1 MAVKI
6 ENINVKDLGP
16 IENFSEELGIFNLI
30 YSPNEKG
37 KTFLTEFII
46 RSLFKNIK
54 RWSYVREGGNGKI
67 WLSGLDKH
75 PIEFSPSSKKKIES
89 FWENDG
95 IGLPPSIV
103 NLLVAKGAE
112 ATIDDT
118 EEGISKRIIK
128 EILSGINIL
137 DKIDRDD
144 NISKTVKKAEFNN
157 GQIIIDQRSE
167 GKEYKNLKDEL
178 NNIEQLFEDI
188 ESKYS
193 KRITETY
200 KINEKAQKKQLEEL
214 GKAKR
219 HDAYLISGKIEELNH
234 ELNKYP
240 EEDLN
245 QLSNNINLYK
255 SVKGTY
261 DKLNNQFNI
270 AYKKCKHFN
279 WLQSALNNYKELSAS
294 YFMTPKKVFL
304 IISGI
309 SAIAAIIS
317 ILFNQQ
323 IPGIILFLNTIFFIG
338 IYIKK
343 LYHASKYQGNKV
355 ELDKIKTEFKNR
367 IVKELTDIAT
377 IETVLKE
384 QEDAYKESVLLK
396 NQLEEKDREIQNLHT
411 SIQQIFFNTVEKE
424 IDKSQWDEI
433 LIDLKKKRK
442 NLVDQIIQKDKRL
455 DKLDVDETDY
465 LQEDIGIRYSKEVY
479 ENLETELIE
488 IKIKIEDKEKQLKQL
503 KYNICRLTKDDI
515 SITLEELIEN
525 LRQKRQEKQNEL
537 KEITSKIIAG
547 ITVHK
552 IISKLREEED
562 TKIQEGLESKTVI
575 NPLKDLTQRY
585 NRLTLE
591 GDKLIVSDDFNSFDL
606 KDLSTGAREQVM
618 LALRIG
624 FSSKILNQDTLFLI
638 LDDAFQHSDWEKRK
652 ILIKQL
658 ANVAQKG
665 WQIIYLTMD
674 DNIRDL
680 FNKVGQKF
688 KEEYKIFNL

>member
-16 IENFSEELGIFNLI
+16 IENFSEQLGIFNLI

-67 WLSGLDKH
+67 WISGLNKN
-75 PIEFSPSSKKKIES
+75 PIEFSPSSKKKIEN

-137 DKIDRDD
+137 DKID
-144 NISKTVKKAEFNN
+144 NKISKTIKTAEFNI
-157 GQIIIDQRSE
+157 GQISINYQGE

-270 AYKKCKHFN
+270 AYEKCKHFN

-294 YFMTPKKVFL
+294 YFKTPKKVFL

-309 SAIAAIIS
+309 SAIAAIIF

-343 LYHASKYQGNKV
+343 FYHASKYQGKSV

-411 SIQQIFFNTVEKE
+411 SIKQIFLNIVEKE
-424 IDKSQWDEI
+424 IDKSQWNEI

-442 NLVDQIIQKDKRL
+442 NLIDQIIQKDKRL

-465 LQEDIGIRYSKEVY
+465 LQEDIGIRYSREEY
-479 ENLETELIE
+479 ENLETELNE
-488 IKIKIEDKEKQLKQL
+488 IKIKIKDKEEQLKQL
-503 KYNICRLTKDDI
+503 KYKIYNFTKDDP
-515 SITLEELIEN
+515 SITWEELIEN

-575 NPLKDLTQRY
+575 DPLKDLTQRY

-591 GDKLIVSDDFNSFDL
+591 DDKLIVSDDYNSFDL

-638 LDDAFQHSDWEKRK
+638 LDDAFQHSDWGKRK

-680 FNKVGQKF
+680 FNKVGKKF
-688 KEEYKIFNL
+688 KGEYKIFNL

>member
-6 ENINVKDLGP
+6 KNINVKDLGP
-16 IENFSEELGIFNLI
+16 IEKFSEQLGIFNLI

-67 WLSGLDKH
+67 WLSGLNKN

-137 DKIDRDD
+137 DKID
-144 NISKTVKKAEFNN
+144 NKISKTVKTAEFNI
-157 GQIIIDQRSE
+157 GQISINYQGE

-200 KINEKAQKKQLEEL
+200 KINEKALKKQLEEL

-219 HDAYLISGKIEELNH
+219 HDAYLISGKIEELKH

-245 QLSNNINLYK
+245 QLSNDINLYK
-255 SVKGTY
+255 NEKRTY

-270 AYKKCKHFN
+270 VYEKCKQFN
-279 WLQSALNNYKELSAS
+279 WLQSALNNYKELSTS
-294 YFMTPKKVFL
+294 NFKTPKKVFL

-323 IPGIILFLNTIFFIG
+323 IPSIVLLLNTLFFIG

-343 LYHASKYQGNKV
+343 FYHASKYQGNKL

-377 IETVLKE
+377 IETELKE
-384 QEDAYKESVLLK
+384 QEDAYKESALLK
-396 NQLEEKDREIQNLHT
+396 NQLKEKDREIQKLHT
-411 SIQQIFFNTVEKE
+411 SIQQKILNIVEKE
-424 IDKSQWDEI
+424 IDKTQWDEI

-442 NLVDQIIQKDKRL
+442 NLIDQIIQKDKRL

-465 LQEDIGIRYSKEVY
+465 LQEDIGIRYSQEEY
-479 ENLETELIE
+479 ENLETELNE
-488 IKIKIEDKEKQLKQL
+488 IQKNIKDTEEQLKQL
-503 KYNICRLTKDDI
+503 KYTICRLIKDDI
-515 SITLEELIEN
+515 SITWEELIEN

-537 KEITSKIIAG
+537 KKITSKIIAG

-591 GDKLIVSDDFNSFDL
+591 GDKLIVSDDYNSFDL

-688 KEEYKIFNL
+688 KGEYKNFNL